1 MSMAR
6 VVCSITVIVP
16 FGDGN
21 ERPALRRLLCLAGAT
36 TTTTVASVDVC
47 EPGRFVSAHM
57 LRDSEAKL
65 LCKVCPVGKFGAGGP
80 VTDDRSRDGPA
91 SCDHCPKGRFQP
103 FSGQPAC
110 SAASDHHAGE
120 SHCPPGK

>member
-1 MSMAR
+1 MCMAR

-16 FGDGN
+16 FGDGTSDP
-21 ERPALRRLLCLAGAT
+21 RCGGCSCLAGAT

-91 SCDHCPKGRFQP
+91 SCDH
-103 FSGQPAC
+103 
-110 SAASDHHAGE
+110 
-120 SHCPPGK
+120 